1 MNNKR
6 DKLKYIL
13 FILALASLILAILV
27 VPLDFLKLND
37 AIAMFL
43 GIFAM
48 VTSLFSAFLGL
59 HK

>member
-1 MNNKR
+1 MRNN
-6 DKLKYIL
+6 LKYVL
-13 FILALASLILAILV
+13 FILALTSLILAILITQ
-27 VPLDFLKLND
+27 LNFLKFDD
-37 AIAMFL
+37 AIAMSL

>member
-1 MNNKR
+1 MRNN
-6 DKLKYIL
+6 LKYVL
-13 FILALASLILAILV
+13 FILALVSLILAILV
-27 VPLDFLKLND
+27 VPLNFLKFND

>member
-1 MNNKR
+1 MNNKK
-6 DKLKYIL
+6 DKIKYIL

-48 VTSLFSAFLGL
+48 ITSLFSAFLGL

>member
-1 MNNKR
+1 MRNN
-6 DKLKYIL
+6 LKYVL

-27 VPLDFLKLND
+27 TPLNFLKFND

>member
-1 MNNKR
+1 MRNN
-6 DKLKYIL
+6 LKYVL
-13 FILALASLILAILV
+13 FILALVSLILAILV
-27 VPLDFLKLND
+27 VPLNFLKFND
-37 AIAMFL
+37 VIAMFL